1 MNLRYWPM
9 DGSLRLTQD
18 KENTVYVN
26 GNFVLY
32 RAANDKP
39 LIVTAKFSIFPAK
52 IVAIF
57 IYDIFT

>member
-1 MNLRYWPM
+1 M

-39 LIVTAKFSIFPAK
+39 LIATAKFSIFPAK